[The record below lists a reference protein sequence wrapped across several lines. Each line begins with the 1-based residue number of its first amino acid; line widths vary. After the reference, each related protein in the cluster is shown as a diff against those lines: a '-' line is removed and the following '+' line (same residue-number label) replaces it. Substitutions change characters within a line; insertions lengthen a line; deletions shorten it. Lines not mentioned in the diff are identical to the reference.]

1 MAVTV
6 IWMGA
11 MRLGD
16 PIELPTDV
24 MIWVALGGMVT
35 EVIAFWLLYKRQ
47 KTNLNI
53 KGAFWHILQT
63 FIGSFIIIISALI
76 IRFTGFLAIDALLGM
91 AFGVVLLWAS
101 WSILRSA
108 LRILLQGAPHDL
120 ELDNVTTAL
129 AAIDGVHDVHHVH
142 AWTITSG
149 QIVFSAHLHVPD
161 PHQDGGRVL
170 RTASQ
175 LLREKFGVYFS
186 TLQIE
191 DQCQAQE
198 PTALDITDQI
208 GRNPADSGQ

>member
-1 MAVTV
+1 
-6 IWMGA
+6 
-11 MRLGD
+11 
-16 PIELPTDV
+16 
-24 MIWVALGGMVT
+24 
-35 EVIAFWLLYKRQ
+35 
-47 KTNLNI
+47 
-53 KGAFWHILQT
+53 
-63 FIGSFIIIISALI
+63 
-76 IRFTGFLAIDALLGM
+76 
-91 AFGVVLLWAS
+91 LWAS

-108 LRILLQGAPHDL
+108 LRILLQGTPHDL

-170 RTASQ
+170 RTAAQ

-191 DQCQAQE
+191 DQCRSEEHTSELQSRFDLVCRLLLEKKKSQSSHSIAH
-198 PTALDITDQI
+198 
-208 GRNPADSGQ
+208 